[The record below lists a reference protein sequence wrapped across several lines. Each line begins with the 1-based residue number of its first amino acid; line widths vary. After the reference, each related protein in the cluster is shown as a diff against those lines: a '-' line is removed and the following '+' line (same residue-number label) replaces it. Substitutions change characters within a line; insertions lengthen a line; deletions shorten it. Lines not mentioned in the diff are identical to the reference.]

1 MQGKSEST
9 RLFSFPFC
17 TGKAGSFGKEQTG
30 RIRQKNRTKAEGKAL
45 EITEEIEAGT
55 FSYLKWF
62 PKGNKAHE
70 FLPKSTAPA
79 VEARPQTVRQFYA
92 EWIEKKKPPF
102 VRLSLE
108 RDYRQSFTKN
118 ILPFMGD
125 VELNGV
131 TVDMLENFRIYLVTE
146 RGLALKTARNII
158 DGSLKAMMR
167 DAGRRVERNPF
178 NDLPAN
184 WWPRL
189 PQREPDP
196 YTEGERDAILAY
208 YREQSPA
215 VGLCLHLFPVLHW
228 DAAKRGGS
236 AQVGKRRSV
245 GRKSNDF
252 TFQAFRRRERD
263 QDTGES
269 SDNNRCCRTW

>member
-1 MQGKSEST
+1 MNSCRSRRRRQSRQGRKRFASST
-9 RLFSFPFC
+9 RNGL
-17 TGKAGSFGKEQTG
+17 
-30 RIRQKNRTKAEGKAL
+30 RR
-45 EITEEIEAGT
+45 
-55 FSYLKWF
+55 
-62 PKGNKAHE
+62 
-70 FLPKSTAPA
+70 
-79 VEARPQTVRQFYA
+79 
-92 EWIEKKKPPF
+92 KPPF

-158 DGSLKAMMR
+158 DGSLKAMIL
-167 DAGRRVERNPF
+167 DAAGVSSETLSMICRLIGGLDCRKGSPTPTRRVNVTPYSPI
-178 NDLPAN
+178 PA
-184 WWPRL
+184 
-189 PQREPDP
+189 
-196 YTEGERDAILAY
+196 AIA
-208 YREQSPA
+208 RG
-215 VGLCLHLFPVLHW
+215 GLMPSSFSGSTLG
-228 DAAKRGGS
+228 AAKRGGS

-269 SDNNRCCRTW
+269 SDNNDAAERGRPS